1 MTEIETIKEANCAQ
15 RIIDMGKIDIDY
27 IRSRCREDGDCW
39 IWRLGF
45 TSRQVP
51 SMHAGKKIVG
61 VRRVVAE
68 LLGLSIEG
76 KKVSNTCGDK
86 RCVCPD
92 HVLPI
97 TASALGKLSA
107 KRTGYAQ
114 IAVRNKKISDAKR
127 AHHAKLTEEQ
137 AREVRESPETL
148 KQVAGRFGIAVA
160 TAGRIRAGKAWKNY
174 GATPFSGLG
183 AR

>member
-1 MTEIETIKEANCAQ
+1 M
-15 RIIDMGKIDIDY
+15 IDLDY
-27 IRSRCREDGDCW
+27 IRARCREDGDCW
-39 IWRLGF
+39 IWRLGY

-51 SMHAGKKIVG
+51 SMHVDGKIVG

-68 LLGLSIEG
+68 LLGMTVAG
-76 KKVSNTCGDK
+76 KKVTNTCGDK

-114 IAVRNKKISDAKR
+114 HAVRNKKISDSKR
-127 AHHAKLTEEQ
+127 ANNAKITEAQ
-137 AREVRESPETL
+137 AIEVRESQESL
-148 KQVAGRFGIAVA
+148 KQVADRIGIAVS
-160 TAGRIRAGKAWKNY
+160 TAQRIRAGKAWKNY